1 MEVNYRKKRPYK
13 KFKKF
18 MSDNNIKQKELAQK
32 LGRSQSFVNNALNR
46 RGAEFSIIDFRNIGR
61 IFEIDIHGYF

>member
-1 MEVNYRKKRPYK
+1 METTYRKKRPFE

-18 MSDNNIKQKELAQK
+18 MSDNNVKQKELAQQ

-61 IFEIDIHGYF
+61 IFKINIHEYF